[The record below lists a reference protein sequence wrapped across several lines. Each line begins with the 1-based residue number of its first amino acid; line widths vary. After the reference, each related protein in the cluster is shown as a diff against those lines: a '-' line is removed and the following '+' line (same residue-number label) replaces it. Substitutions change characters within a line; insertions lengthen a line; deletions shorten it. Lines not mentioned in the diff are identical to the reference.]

1 MNASTPAAAG
11 SELPKRVSW
20 VELFFD
26 LVFVFA
32 VTGVAVLLGS
42 DHSWAG
48 LLRAL
53 IVFVPVYWVWV
64 ATAVYTNQ
72 YDVSRP
78 RVRLVVLAVA
88 LAAIFMAVA
97 LPDAYGGSGMVFAIS
112 YWVARL
118 VLGLGLLVRRRT
130 DRAVNPYLLGV
141 IATGPLL
148 VVGALLPG
156 GAREVVW
163 GVAAA
168 VDLALPSVLRSRAL
182 HMHVDADHLAERFG
196 LFVLIALG
204 ESVVAIGLSA
214 QGGQL
219 DVAVGAAVGAA
230 FALSAGL
237 WWVYFHFA
245 ADAVRHA
252 LATARVQLDITRL
265 VLSYGHLMFI
275 GAIIVISVGLH
286 DAVAEPVHH
295 LSWGIAGLLFGG
307 VAVYLAAFGFTRWT
321 MFRLVSRTRLAAA
334 AVTLLLLP
342 AAPFVPAL
350 AAVAGL
356 AVVLAVLNVHELR
369 TDGRSGW
376 RARLAARQEPG

>member
-1 MNASTPAAAG
+1 MSESTPMAAG
-11 SELPKRVSW
+11 SESAKRVSW

-32 VTGVAVLLGS
+32 VTEVTVLLES

-97 LPDAYGGSGMVFAIS
+97 LPDAYGGLGLMFAIS

-118 VLGLGLLVRRRT
+118 VLGLGVLLRRRT
-130 DRAVNPYLLGV
+130 DGTVNPYLLSMV
-141 IATGPLL
+141 ATGPLL

-156 GAREVVW
+156 GAREIAW
-163 GVAAA
+163 AVAAA
-168 VDLALPSVLRSRAL
+168 IDLALPSVLRSRAL
-182 HMHVDADHLAERFG
+182 HMHVEADHLAERFG

-214 QGGQL
+214 RAGHL
-219 DVAVGAAVGAA
+219 DGAVGAAVAAA

-252 LATARVQLDITRL
+252 LTVARVQLDITRL

-275 GAIIVISVGLH
+275 AAIIVIAVGMH
-286 DAVAEPVHH
+286 DAVAEPAHH
-295 LSWGIAGLLFGG
+295 LSWGSAGLLFGG
-307 VAVYLAAFGFTRWT
+307 TALYLGAFGFTRWT
-321 MFRLVSRTRLAAA
+321 MFRLVSRTRLTAAV
-334 AVTLLLLP
+334 VTLLLLP

-350 AAVAGL
+350 AAMAGL
-356 AVVLAVLNVHELR
+356 AAVLAALNGYELR
-369 TDGRSGW
+369 TDARSGW
-376 RARLAARQEPG
+376 RARLAGRDETD